1 MEQNMPPPSPRR
13 GLQIMRTQSTRK
25 ATNNLSSP
33 ELYIRL
39 TSLEMERA
47 RRAMERDRLLERVR
61 ILEGRIVKIVEEQA
75 EMRARI
81 DQNAP
86 ASLSDSKDTNGQRDN
101 GRDSQFGFTY

>member
-1 MEQNMPPPSPRR
+1 MPPPSQRR

-25 ATNNLSSP
+25 ATTILSSP

-47 RRAMERDRLLERVR
+47 RRVMERDRLQERIR
-61 ILEGRIVKIVEEQA
+61 ILDERIVQIAEEQA

-81 DQNAP
+81 DRV
-86 ASLSDSKDTNGQRDN
+86 DGTSKS
-101 GRDSQFGFTY
+101 SQAGPEPGEHNSSSPFGFTY